1 MHLFLALVFMLGI
14 NRKDSYERISFH
26 FDILASIQ
34 GVVIHDLYLPSLIS
48 SNEDRD
54 VNIDCRYS
62 IDETETDTQVKT

>member
-1 MHLFLALVFMLGI
+1 MLNLF
-14 NRKDSYERISFH
+14 
-26 FDILASIQ
+26 ILASIQ

-62 IDETETDTQVKT
+62 VDETEADTQVKT